1 MVMKKVLFGVFDN
14 GELKGQVISDSTIR
28 NLSDSI
34 LRDIEPRIIPTVERI
49 AYENKEI
56 IEVSFYGNHRPYSAF
71 GRFLIRVG
79 TQNRHMSRNEL
90 IKLIKEEDYSN
101 SWEKEKSPIAI
112 EDIDDDV
119 LKEYYGE
126 AVNCGRLALDK
137 YDKKQLLTILDLFH
151 NGVMNK
157 LNLFVVFRSV
167 YRYNIGMTFLD
178 LLAFK
183 KTTVYALSN
192 KSGIPKTTLIDIA
205 SSKTNILEC
214 SGKTLLAISKSLN
227 ISIEELLSLEKEESK
242 TLLPLFLYDA
252 ISEYRKSIRENSS
265 LLDCYSDQLNSSIN
279 VAEVEHLISKEQA
292 DRLRAR
298 YFRR

>member
-1 MVMKKVLFGVFDN
+1 M
-14 GELKGQVISDSTIR
+14 T
-28 NLSDSI
+28 
-34 LRDIEPRIIPTVERI
+34 
-49 AYENKEI
+49 
-56 IEVSFYGNHRPYSAF
+56 
-71 GRFLIRVG
+71 
-79 TQNRHMSRNEL
+79 
-90 IKLIKEEDYSN
+90 
-101 SWEKEKSPIAI
+101 
-112 EDIDDDV
+112 
-119 LKEYYGE
+119 
-126 AVNCGRLALDK
+126 
-137 YDKKQLLTILDLFH
+137 
-151 NGVMNK
+151 MNK

-205 SSKTNILEC
+205 SSKTDILEC

-252 ISEYRKSIRENSS
+252 ISEYRKSIREDSS